1 MPTMPAKPPA
11 MMLRVEEARWAARDI
26 RCFDL
31 RAPDGQD
38 LPAFTAG
45 AHLCLHAPSG
55 DLRHYSLSNDP
66 QERHRY
72 VIAVKREAQG
82 RGGSRSLV
90 DGVQA
95 GDLLSVRPPENQFE
109 LDPRARSLLLVAG
122 GIGLTPLMAMA
133 RHLLDEGTRAFRLI
147 VLSRDAEST
156 AFLDELRAAPLAS
169 RTLVHHDGGDP
180 GRAFDLWPLLEKP
193 GSLHGQHLYCCGPKG
208 LMEAV
213 RDMTGHWSSATVH
226 FESFGADTAPRP
238 DDTAFEIVLARSGQ
252 RLQVPAGRSALQ
264 VLREHGVQVSS
275 SCESGTC
282 GSCRT
287 TLLDGQA
294 DHRDLVLLDED
305 KATQVMPCVSR
316 ALNGPLVLDL

>member
-1 MPTMPAKPPA
+1 M
-11 MMLRVEEARWAARDI
+11 
-26 RCFDL
+26 
-31 RAPDGQD
+31 
-38 LPAFTAG
+38 
-45 AHLCLHAPSG
+45 
-55 DLRHYSLSNDP
+55 
-66 QERHRY
+66 
-72 VIAVKREAQG
+72 
-82 RGGSRSLV
+82 
-90 DGVQA
+90 
-95 GDLLSVRPPENQFE
+95 
-109 LDPRARSLLLVAG
+109 AG

-133 RHLLDEGTRAFRLI
+133 RHLLKEGTRAFRLI
-147 VLSRDAEST
+147 VLSRDAAST

-316 ALNGPLVLDL
+316 ALSGPLVLDL

>member
-1 MPTMPAKPPA
+1 MPTMPANPPA

-133 RHLLDEGTRAFRLI
+133 RHLLNEGTRAFRLI

-316 ALNGPLVLDL
+316 ALSGPLVLDL